1 MSNFWKDFSFP
12 SPIDDL
18 LPNPDCTLESLL
30 DVDDVIRDTRSHK
43 QILVDLYVKSSAD
56 FLFSTPFG
64 SIVYTGI
71 ALDYLALV
79 HIHCEL
85 GN

>member
-18 LPNPDCTLESLL
+18 LPNPECTLESLL

-43 QILVDLYVKSSAD
+43 QVLVDLYVASLRSVFVGACT
-56 FLFSTPFG
+56 LSEET
-64 SIVYTGI
+64 I
-71 ALDYLALV
+71 AMHWKCVIDTLLA
-79 HIHCEL
+79 
-85 GN
+85 

>member
-43 QILVDLYVKSSAD
+43 QVLVDLYAAAGDQGTASG
-56 FLFSTPFG
+56 LSTP
-64 SIVYTGI
+64 S
-71 ALDYLALV
+71 
-79 HIHCEL
+79 
-85 GN
+85 N